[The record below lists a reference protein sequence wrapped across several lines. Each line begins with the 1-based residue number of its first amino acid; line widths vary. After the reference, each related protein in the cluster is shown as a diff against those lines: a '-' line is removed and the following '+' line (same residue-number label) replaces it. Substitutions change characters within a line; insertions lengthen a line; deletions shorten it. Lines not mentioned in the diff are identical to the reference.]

1 MPWRM
6 STKEERLIMTL
17 STQSKNV
24 WLSVH
29 HRLGITLMD
38 HLFNRM
44 DGSYPNRWRAA
55 FANPQAI
62 QNWREAWSE
71 AFAEEGISPG
81 EVAAAIRNCRRTY
94 DWPPSLTEFLR
105 ACRPSVDHES
115 AFYEAV
121 RELAKRGAN
130 KDAWSHPAIYWAA
143 VSIGVDLTN
152 NPYAMIKNRWSKAL
166 AGELAKGSWDQV
178 PRRVEA
184 LVAPGKTISS
194 PEVAKGFID
203 QLLGRNRKVMA

>member
-1 MPWRM
+1 
-6 STKEERLIMTL
+6 MTL
-17 STQSKNV
+17 STQSEASVRGV
-24 WLSVH
+24 WLTTH
-29 HRLGITLMD
+29 PKLGITLMD

-71 AFAEEGISPG
+71 AFVEEGITPG
-81 EVAAAIRNCRRTY
+81 EAADAIRNCRRMY

-121 RELAKRGAN
+121 REIAKRQTN
-130 KDAWSHPAIYWAA
+130 TDHWSHPAIYWAA
-143 VSIGVDLTN
+143 VTMGVDLTS
-152 NPYAMIKNRWSKAL
+152 NPYATIKNRWSKIL
-166 AGELAKGSWDQV
+166 AGELAKGAWD
-178 PRRVEA
+178 PIPKRVEA
-184 LVAPGKTISS
+184 LAAPGKAIAT

-203 QLLGRNRKVMA
+203 QILKRTQKAMA